1 MKLLL
6 ILWAVAMI
14 NAPAER
20 HYVTTGIAINSR
32 EFVTPDGNVWGVYDA
47 LNVGKLYAMEFADN
61 ATKNIED
68 DYVIRIYKEEQI

>member
-6 ILWAVAMI
+6 ILWAAAMI

-20 HYVTTGIAINSR
+20 HYVTTGTAINDH
-32 EFVTPDGNVWGVYDA
+32 EFVTPDGNAWSVYDA
-47 LNVGKLYAMEFADN
+47 LNVGELYTIEFADN

-68 DYVIRIYKEEQI
+68 NNVISIYKEEQI